1 MFKLTYFLLALPAI
15 GSLTPT
21 LLGSP
26 VPDRANM
33 PLLLP
38 IDKPQPYFIDDLGNI
53 QLTEEADAEDR
64 RRPGGAGLIYLPTDD
79 NGNTPAGGAEPILIP
94 TDDNDDTPALQLLQ
108 DNVII
113 ALYIRQSIQEAHGGP
128 PEGPIGDVLDE
139 IRDADVITEAMQTRF
154 WDSVRQPGLISEY
167 SGDFCSFAIELP
179 PLKTKLLVYDYLFGN
194 EISYNLGTMEGGKAV
209 ATTTLKHSVLPG
221 LLRLGRPNM
230 ASYLSLFSDYINQ
243 VADLPISPAAAAAD
257 MPSASQQR
265 RWFALAWQAQLN
277 GSVKVLAI
285 RGDNASLGR
294 LADVGWLNHLT
305 PLETFATA
313 MWAFWFNLPAS
324 ARTFMDRVAD
334 PSHLTPS
341 LRSLHPRLYTWCQ
354 LEAGA
359 ASEASR
365 IQILEEMASSFNSGY
380 FFNEY
385 PQASRFLNLTIEESQ
400 EAILDAIETQLT
412 FTLPIYEE

>member
-15 GSLTPT
+15 GSLAPT

-26 VPDRANM
+26 VPDQTNM

-38 IDKPQPYFIDDLGNI
+38 IDKPQPYNIDNFGNI
-53 QLTEEADAEDR
+53 QLTGEADAEYR
-64 RRPGGAGLIYLPTDD
+64 RQPGGAGPNIHPAD
-79 NGNTPAGGAEPILIP
+79 GN
-94 TDDNDDTPALQLLQ
+94 
-108 DNVII
+108 
-113 ALYIRQSIQEAHGGP
+113 
-128 PEGPIGDVLDE
+128 DE
-139 IRDADVITEAMQTRF
+139 IRDADVITETCY
-154 WDSVRQPGLISEY
+154 P
-167 SGDFCSFAIELP
+167 AILTFP
-179 PLKTKLLVYDYLFGN
+179 RSP
-194 EISYNLGTMEGGKAV
+194 I
-209 ATTTLKHSVLPG
+209 VLPG

-257 MPSASQQR
+257 VPSASQQR